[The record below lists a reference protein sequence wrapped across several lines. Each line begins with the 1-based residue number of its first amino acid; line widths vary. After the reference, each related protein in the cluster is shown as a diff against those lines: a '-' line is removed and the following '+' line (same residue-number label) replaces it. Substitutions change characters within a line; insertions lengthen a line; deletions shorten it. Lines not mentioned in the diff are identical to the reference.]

1 MPVEAFAKTRRRHD
15 LHRPT
20 RDIADRHC
28 AVVGLRVPQ
37 TDGGRCRY
45 FPAVQV
51 DFGRLF
57 GELFE
62 LERVVDDS
70 GERMLFLVR
79 DRVLKRQ
86 VGLRVHLRPDTPERA
101 WFLREAEVLAQLDH
115 PSIRHVYSA
124 GLREHIAYR
133 VGNWIEGESLAD
145 AVRRGPRPIPMVL
158 SLARD
163 LMYAADHAHVRG
175 VVMRRVLPTTLM
187 LDTSGR
193 AVVTDLR
200 FANRVLDVVP
210 PAARRAIDT
219 FLAPE
224 IRDGSVGNSSA
235 DIYAIGAVLYYAMT
249 GMPPGEAP
257 RAVSELAPATPHW
270 MNDWLMR
277 ALEPKPRARYL
288 TAAEML
294 AQLAVYTDPYTE
306 PSSAGPAVILP
317 DSPQWEP
324 RLRRALGDDYA
335 LIDEVGAGAFGRV
348 YRVRDLRLD
357 REVAMK
363 VLDPR
368 LTQDPAIAEAFQREA
383 QLAASLKHPNI
394 VSIYDID
401 ARLGLLWYTMEL
413 IRGKSLGQLVEDD
426 GPLTVARTVQIIAEA
441 LFALEHAH
449 EQRLVHRD
457 VKPENLLVDEEGLLH
472 VTDFGLALAL
482 PRFQMFGGAT
492 SRSGTPQFAAP
503 EQLAGGQVD
512 QRTDL
517 FSLGAVGY
525 FALLGKPP
533 FTGRTADAVVR
544 GQIGFTLPD
553 IAAARDDVPE
563 DLEHVL
569 RRACAFDPAE
579 RFPHAAAFR
588 DALEGA
594 GFQTGERPVV
604 VEDERV
610 NFLARLRRLFE

>member
-1 MPVEAFAKTRRRHD
+1 MLP
-15 LHRPT
+15 
-20 RDIADRHC
+20 
-28 AVVGLRVPQ
+28 
-37 TDGGRCRY
+37 
-45 FPAVQV
+45 
-51 DFGRLF
+51 DFDKLF

-62 LERVVDDS
+62 LERVVARSD
-70 GERMLFLVR
+70 E
-79 DRVLKRQ
+79 RVLYLVTDRILKRR
-86 VGLRVHLRPDTPERA
+86 VSLRVHTAPGTPGRT
-101 WFLREAEVLAQLDH
+101 WFMREAETLAMLEH
-115 PSIRHVYSA
+115 PSIRHVYHA
-124 GLREHIAYR
+124 GHRDRLAYR

-145 AVRRGPRPIPMVL
+145 AVARGPRPIPTVL
-158 SLARD
+158 AIARD
-163 LMYAADHAHVRG
+163 LLYAADHAHVRG

-200 FANRVLDVVP
+200 YSSRVLDVVP
-210 PAARRAIDT
+210 DRERATTDS
-219 FLAPE
+219 FVAPE
-224 IRDGSVGNSSA
+224 IRDGSVGDPSA
-235 DIYAIGAVLYYAMT
+235 DIYAVGAVLYYALT
-249 GMPPGEAP
+249 GAPPGDAP
-257 RAVSELAPATPHW
+257 RPVGELRQTTPRW
-270 MNDWLMR
+270 MSDWLMR
-277 ALEPKPRARYL
+277 SLAPNPRDRHL

-294 AQLAVYTDPYTE
+294 AQLASYTDPFTE
-306 PSSAGPAVILP
+306 PSAAGPVVILP
-317 DSPQWEP
+317 DSPQWET

-335 LIDEVGAGAFGRV
+335 LVAEVGAGAFGRV

-383 QLAASLKHPNI
+383 QLAASLKHPHI

-413 IRGKSLGQLVEDD
+413 IRGRHLGHVVEQD
-426 GPLTVARTVQIIAEA
+426 GPLSVAGTVEIIAEA

-457 VKPENLLVDEEGLLH
+457 VKPENLLVDEDGLLH
-472 VTDFGLALAL
+472 ITDFGLALAL
-482 PRFQMFGGAT
+482 PRFRMFGGAT

-503 EQLAGGQVD
+503 EQLVGGQVD

-533 FTGRTADAVVR
+533 FSERTIDAVVR
-544 GQIGFTLPD
+544 GHIGFTLPD
-553 IAAARDDVPE
+553 LTAARPDVPE
-563 DLEHVL
+563 ELEEVF
-569 RRACAFDPAE
+569 RRACAFEPAE

-588 DALEGA
+588 DALEAA
-594 GFQTGERPVV
+594 GFQTGERPVAV
-604 VEDERV
+604 DDDRTGV
-610 NFLARLRRLFE
+610 LGRLRRLFE